1 VGLFCRTAWSRFVIP
16 IKPQP
21 EPDDFDEKVRKP
33 GLAFLSKVPN
43 PKTKEWRDYWVKSL
57 PDLYKSYNKIC
68 AYSAQWIS
76 RPEGSPTVDHF
87 LPKSA
92 KPELAYEWH
101 NFRLACL
108 TLNNKK
114 GTELDVIDPFELP
127 VNSFILDFSSLII
140 KPNPE
145 LLYPLKER
153 VISTINRLQLN
164 DYDKCIDGRLEWLK
178 TYYEDNSTFDSLKRK
193 APFIAYE
200 LERQGLA
207 EVDKIAYIMGVR

>member
-1 VGLFCRTAWSRFVIP
+1 MIP

-21 EPDDFDEKVRKP
+21 EPDDFDEKVRQP

-43 PKTKEWRDYWVKSL
+43 PKTEDWKNYDYWRRSL
-57 PDLYKSYNKIC
+57 PDLYTSYNKIC
-68 AYSAQWIS
+68 AYSAQWIP

-87 LPKSA
+87 LPKSP

-101 NFRLACL
+101 SFRLACL
-108 TLNNKK
+108 SLNQRK
-114 GTELDVIDPFELP
+114 GTQLDVIDPFELP
-127 VNSFILDFSSLII
+127 VNSFILDFPSLII

-145 LLYPLKER
+145 LLYPLKGR
-153 VISTINRLQLN
+153 VISTINRLELN

-178 TYYEDNSTFDSLKRK
+178 TYYEHNSSFDYLKRK

-200 LERQGLA
+200 LERQGLV
-207 EVDKIAYIMGVR
+207 EVDKIAKIMGVKI

>member
-1 VGLFCRTAWSRFVIP
+1 VIP

-43 PKTKEWRDYWVKSL
+43 PKTKDWKNRDYWRRSL
-57 PDLYKSYNKIC
+57 RDLYDACNNIC

-127 VNSFILDFSSLII
+127 VNSFILDFPSLII

>member
-1 VGLFCRTAWSRFVIP
+1 VIP

-43 PKTKEWRDYWVKSL
+43 PKTKDWKNRDYWRRSL
-57 PDLYKSYNKIC
+57 RDLYDACNHIC

-114 GTELDVIDPFELP
+114 RTELDVIDPFELP
-127 VNSFILDFSSLII
+127 VNSFILDFPSLII

-145 LLYPLKER
+145 LLYPLKGR
-153 VISTINRLQLN
+153 VISTINRLELN

>member
-1 VGLFCRTAWSRFVIP
+1 MIP

-43 PKTKEWRDYWVKSL
+43 PKTKDWKNRDYWRRSL
-57 PDLYKSYNKIC
+57 RDLYDACNHIC

-114 GTELDVIDPFELP
+114 RTELDVIDPFELP
-127 VNSFILDFSSLII
+127 VNSFILDFPSLII

>member
-1 VGLFCRTAWSRFVIP
+1 MIP

-43 PKTKEWRDYWVKSL
+43 PKTKDWKNRDYWRRSL
-57 PDLYKSYNKIC
+57 RDLYDACNHIC

-114 GTELDVIDPFELP
+114 RTELDVIDPFELP
-127 VNSFILDFSSLII
+127 VNSFILDFPSLII

-145 LLYPLKER
+145 LLYPLKGR
-153 VISTINRLQLN
+153 VISTINRLELN

>member
-1 VGLFCRTAWSRFVIP
+1 MIP

-21 EPDDFDEKVRKP
+21 EPDDFDEKVRQP
-33 GLAFLSKVPN
+33 GLAFLSQVPN
-43 PKTKEWRDYWVKSL
+43 PKTEDWKNYDYWRRSL
-57 PDLYKSYNKIC
+57 PDLYTSYNKIC
-68 AYSAQWIS
+68 AYSAQWIP
-76 RPEGSPTVDHF
+76 RPEGSPSVDHF
-87 LPKSA
+87 LPKSP

-108 TLNNKK
+108 SLNQRK
-114 GTELDVIDPFELP
+114 GTQLDVIDPFELP
-127 VNSFILDFSSLII
+127 VNSFILDFPSLII

-145 LLYPLKER
+145 LLYPLKGR

-164 DYDKCIDGRLEWLK
+164 DSDKCIDGRLEWLK
-178 TYYEDNSTFDSLKRK
+178 TYYEDNSSFDSLKRK

-200 LERQGLA
+200 LERQGLV

>member
-1 VGLFCRTAWSRFVIP
+1 VIP

-43 PKTKEWRDYWVKSL
+43 PKTKDWKNRDYWRRSL
-57 PDLYKSYNKIC
+57 RDLYDACNHIC

-127 VNSFILDFSSLII
+127 VNSFILDFPSLII

>member
-1 VGLFCRTAWSRFVIP
+1 VIP

-21 EPDDFDEKVRKP
+21 EPDDFDQKVRQP

-76 RPEGSPTVDHF
+76 RPEGNPTVDHF

-108 TLNNKK
+108 TLNH
-114 GTELDVIDPFELP
+114 
-127 VNSFILDFSSLII
+127 
-140 KPNPE
+140 
-145 LLYPLKER
+145 
-153 VISTINRLQLN
+153 
-164 DYDKCIDGRLEWLK
+164 WL
-178 TYYEDNSTFDSLKRK
+178 
-193 APFIAYE
+193 
-200 LERQGLA
+200 
-207 EVDKIAYIMGVR
+207 

>member
-1 VGLFCRTAWSRFVIP
+1 MIP

-21 EPDDFDEKVRKP
+21 EPDDFDEKVRKE
-33 GLAFLSKVPN
+33 GKYFLSKVPN
-43 PKTKEWRDYWVKSL
+43 PKTKDWKNHDYWRRSL
-57 PDLYKSYNKIC
+57 RDLYDACNHIC
-68 AYSAQWIS
+68 AYSAQWI
-76 RPEGSPTVDHF
+76 PYDTGSPAVDHF
-87 LPKSA
+87 IPKSA

-114 GTELDVIDPFELP
+114 RTELDVIDPFELP
-127 VNSFILDFSSLII
+127 VNSFILDFPSLII

-145 LLYPLKER
+145 LLYPLKGR
-153 VISTINRLQLN
+153 VISTINRLELN

-178 TYYEDNSTFDSLKRK
+178 TYYEDNSSFDSLKRK

>member
-1 VGLFCRTAWSRFVIP
+1 MIP

-21 EPDDFDEKVRKP
+21 EPDDFDQKVRKP

-43 PKTKEWRDYWVKSL
+43 PKTKDWKNRDYWRRSL
-57 PDLYKSYNKIC
+57 RDLYDACNHIC

-127 VNSFILDFSSLII
+127 VNSFILDFPSLII

>member
-1 VGLFCRTAWSRFVIP
+1 VIP

-43 PKTKEWRDYWVKSL
+43 PKTKDWKNRDYWRRSL
-57 PDLYKSYNKIC
+57 RDLYDACNHIC

-114 GTELDVIDPFELP
+114 RTELDVIDPFELP
-127 VNSFILDFSSLII
+127 VNSFILDFPSLII